1 MRWLNLWNCLQN
13 EQIIMS
19 ELKGFEMIDDK
30 IGRNGTIMIVED
42 KIKFDKY
49 LQNDDQTLPDSFGVG

>member
-1 MRWLNLWNCLQN
+1 MQN

-42 KIKFDKY
+42 MIKFDKY